1 MVWCNAAVYGIAYEE
16 YGMSINEAVSILE
29 RMLKCVNTK
38 DGCVEKECSECEFC
52 VTPEVMREPLESAI
66 LSLKAWDVFIKTIG
80 EEALEKMLKET
91 E

>member
-29 RMLKCVNTK
+29 RMMKCVNTK
-38 DGCVEKECSECEFC
+38 DRCTEMECSECGFC
-52 VTPEVMREPLESAI
+52 ITPEVMREPLESAI
-66 LSLKAWDVFIKTIG
+66 LSLKAWDAFIRKVG
-80 EEALEKMLKET
+80 EENIEKLIKEA